1 MILVHRNNVPHSR
14 FAETKKRL
22 ILKIAGSKKIRI
34 GMWQPQLIF
43 LHRYK
48 TSIPTDSELLVDSK
62 RLTVLTQKYNFG
74 S

>member
-1 MILVHRNNVPHSR
+1 MILVHRNNVTHSR

-22 ILKIAGSKKIRI
+22 ILKIRI